1 MAKQA
6 GRVARGA
13 RMVGKLV
20 LLLLLVGVVS
30 GGIAYW
36 RSSNDCPHPD
46 RANPTPGMRAYI
58 HCAYG
63 PPSALRYETLP
74 RPVPND
80 SQVMVRVLAV
90 SVNPADWHEMRGT
103 PMIARPSMGWRV
115 PSEIAMGTDFAGVVE
130 TVGKR
135 VTRFHP
141 GDSVFGA
148 ASGAFAEYVVAQE
161 SRLMP
166 KPARITMAQAAS
178 IPIAAITAL
187 QGVRDQGAVRAGS
200 RVLVNGASGGVGTY
214 AVQIAKALGAEV
226 TGVCSSRNAAM
237 VRAIGADHVIDY
249 TTVDFT
255 QQPDRYDV
263 IIDMVGNHPLGTM
276 RQVLAPRG
284 TYVMIGGP
292 SGRWFDPMPRAAAT
306 MVYSWLGDQP
316 MHFFIARITQPD
328 LDVLR
333 ALIDSGKVTPV
344 VDRTYRFDQLPEA
357 MAYLETG
364 RARGKVVVSIP

>member
-1 MAKQA
+1 
-6 GRVARGA
+6 
-13 RMVGKLV
+13 
-20 LLLLLVGVVS
+20 
-30 GGIAYW
+30 
-36 RSSNDCPHPD
+36 
-46 RANPTPGMRAYI
+46 MRAYI

-148 ASGAFAEYVVAQE
+148 ASGAFAEYVVARE

>member
-36 RSSNDCPHPD
+36 RSSNDCPPPD
-46 RANPTPGMRAYI
+46 RANPTPGMHAYI
-58 HCAYG
+58 HCTYG

-80 SQVMVRVLAV
+80 SQVLVRVLAV
-90 SVNPADWHEMRGT
+90 SVNPADWHDMRGT

-263 IIDMVGNHPLGTM
+263 IIDLVGNHPLGTL

>member
-1 MAKQA
+1 
-6 GRVARGA
+6 
-13 RMVGKLV
+13 
-20 LLLLLVGVVS
+20 
-30 GGIAYW
+30 
-36 RSSNDCPHPD
+36 
-46 RANPTPGMRAYI
+46 
-58 HCAYG
+58 
-63 PPSALRYETLP
+63 
-74 RPVPND
+74 
-80 SQVMVRVLAV
+80 
-90 SVNPADWHEMRGT
+90 
-103 PMIARPSMGWRV
+103 
-115 PSEIAMGTDFAGVVE
+115 
-130 TVGKR
+130 
-135 VTRFHP
+135 
-141 GDSVFGA
+141 
-148 ASGAFAEYVVAQE
+148 
-161 SRLMP
+161 MP

>member
-1 MAKQA
+1 
-6 GRVARGA
+6 
-13 RMVGKLV
+13 
-20 LLLLLVGVVS
+20 
-30 GGIAYW
+30 
-36 RSSNDCPHPD
+36 
-46 RANPTPGMRAYI
+46 MRAYI

-141 GDSVFGA
+141 GDS
-148 ASGAFAEYVVAQE
+148 ASGGSGRSPVRGGAE

-166 KPARITMAQAAS
+166 PARITMAQAAS

-214 AVQIAKALGAEV
+214 AVQIAKALGADV

-263 IIDMVGNHPLGTM
+263 IIDLVGNHPLGTL
-276 RQVLAPRG
+276 RRCSRRG
-284 TYVMIGGP
+284 TT
-292 SGRWFDPMPRAAAT
+292 S
-306 MVYSWLGDQP
+306 
-316 MHFFIARITQPD
+316 
-328 LDVLR
+328 
-333 ALIDSGKVTPV
+333 
-344 VDRTYRFDQLPEA
+344 
-357 MAYLETG
+357 
-364 RARGKVVVSIP
+364 